1 VSARKSAARSEFGD
15 QRGGPARRARRRLRD
30 TRIRAKLSLILVV
43 PVVTIL
49 GLGGL
54 RLVDSGQRALDA
66 DVVQKLT
73 SLSVEVSGL
82 SHETHRERM
91 VGAAYVADSKK
102 GPEAYNLQ
110 AQKTDDVIARYQQK
124 RQALGSV
131 PEAITERLRRID
143 EHLSTLDAVRQEI
156 LARQSASVGQVM
168 LRYGAIL
175 SDLVA
180 YREEIVQIAG
190 DSTLADSMR
199 AVAAFS
205 KAKAE
210 ASEEQAVAYSA
221 LKAGVFDNEQFSSFL
236 ATLTAQ
242 QEALVAFSL
251 AASDAQRTLV
261 DSTVT
266 GDAVQLADRM
276 AGELTR
282 SAGGQALV
290 TAEEV
295 SGAVGAVTDLMRW
308 TEERLD
314 RDLLASATA
323 LRASVFRQVI
333 IESVVV
339 LVTLLLA
346 VSFAL
351 MLARSMARSLGRLRE
366 GALAVAHRDLPAAVA
381 RLRDVQGI
389 GENSPDEIARQVRD
403 PIALTSRDEIGQV
416 GQAFNVVHREAVRI
430 AAEQAALRTSVSAM
444 FLNLA
449 RRSQTLVDRMIGELD
464 QIERGEE
471 DPRRLAQL
479 FQLDHLATR
488 MRRNDENLLVLAGA
502 DSSPPRRDDALL
514 VDALRAAQSEVELYD
529 RIEFGTVDTDVSI
542 ASHAVNDVVRLLAE
556 LLDNATRFSPPN
568 TVVVADARRIG
579 DYVLVQIE
587 DHGLGLSDEQMN
599 ILNQRLGGPSSVD
612 VAAFRMMGLAV
623 VARLASRYDIRIE
636 LRRNAEGGTVANVAL
651 PSSILV
657 LPKIRGREPIMMTRP
672 RTPLAVETAPAWSPR
687 SWSPLPTQGENGRH
701 HAPTSPEHDRPVAVG
716 FHVSGAAASSAAAAA
731 GMSMPTAGMNGPNG
745 LVAGHDTNAPRF
757 EPAGQP
763 AYVGSGATPRAAAAA
778 DDTTELPIFREMEAA
793 WFRTHGPIPT
803 PAPDQWANPVAQAS
817 APPAL
822 NPVSGVPVSGG
833 APSVYG
839 HPTHGGGYSTA
850 TSTEAYVPRQREA
863 HDWRTLAD
871 EGWQQAA
878 AAAQPRNTG
887 TTRSGLPKRVP
898 MDQLV
903 PGGVNDAAEPHKS
916 RRTPEEVRG
925 LLSAYHRGV
934 QRGRA
939 SANDLSTIVDRE
951 GNQGGAR

>member
-1 VSARKSAARSEFGD
+1 M
-15 QRGGPARRARRRLRD
+15 RRRLRD

-66 DVVQKLT
+66 DLVLSLT
-73 SLSVEVSGL
+73 SLSVDVSGMT
-82 SHETHRERM
+82 HELHRERM
-91 VGAAYVADSKK
+91 VGAAFVSEEKR

-110 AQKTDDVIARYQQK
+110 AQRTDEVIARYVQK

-131 PEAITERLRRID
+131 PPAISERLRRID
-143 EHLSTLDAVRQEI
+143 EHLSTLDGIRQEI
-156 LARQSASVGQVM
+156 LTRQSASVGQVM

-180 YREEIVQIAG
+180 YREEIVQVAG
-190 DSTLADSMR
+190 DTPLANSLR

-205 KAKAE
+205 KAKAQ
-210 ASEEQAVAYSA
+210 ASEEQAVAYAA
-221 LKAGVFDNEQFSSFL
+221 LTGNIFDNEQFSSFL

-251 AASDAQRTLV
+251 AANPEQRALV

-276 AGELTR
+276 ANELTR
-282 SAGGQALV
+282 SSGGTPIV
-290 TAEEV
+290 TADEV
-295 SGAVGAVTDLMRW
+295 SSAVGAVTDLMRW
-308 TEERLD
+308 TEQRLD
-314 RDLLASATA
+314 EGLLASATA
-323 LRASVFRQVI
+323 LRTSVFRQVV
-333 IESVVV
+333 IESTVV

-351 MLARSMARSLGRLRE
+351 LLSRSMARALGRLRE
-366 GALAVAHRDLPAAVA
+366 GALSVAHRDLPAAVA

-389 GENSPDEIARQVRD
+389 GENSPDEIAKQVRD
-403 PIALTSRDEIGQV
+403 PIALNSRDEIGQV

-529 RIEFGTVDTDVSI
+529 RIEFGTVDTDVSV
-542 ASHAVNDVVRLLAE
+542 ASHAVNDVVRLVAE

-579 DYVLVQIE
+579 DYVLVQVE
-587 DHGLGLSDEQMN
+587 DHGLGLSEEQMT
-599 ILNQRLGGPSSVD
+599 ILNDRLGGPATVD

-623 VARLASRYDIRIE
+623 VARLASRYDIRVE

-657 LPKIRGREPIMMTRP
+657 LPRIRGREPIMVTRP

-687 SWSPLPTQGENGRH
+687 SWSPGLASENGRH
-701 HAPTSPEHDRPVAVG
+701 HAAQAMPGTAEWTPTAGHPRPPVAVG
-716 FHVSGAAASSAAAAA
+716 LHVSGAAASSAAAAA
-731 GMSMPTAGMNGPNG
+731 GTSMP
-745 LVAGHDTNAPRF
+745 VAGTAPTGYDGGVQRFESPSQPAFAGSGGAPR
-757 EPAGQP
+757 
-763 AYVGSGATPRAAAAA
+763 PRQA

-793 WFRTHGPIPT
+793 WFRTHGPMPT
-803 PAPDQWANPVAQAS
+803 PAPDHWANPVAPAS
-817 APPAL
+817 APPMSPVSAVPL
-822 NPVSGVPVSGG
+822 NPVSGIPVSSG
-833 APSVYG
+833 APAGAYGYPSPSVPYA
-839 HPTHGGGYSTA
+839 GGPADASYPSR
-850 TSTEAYVPRQREA
+850 VREA

-871 EGWQQAA
+871 EGWQAA
-878 AAAQPRNTG
+878 TAAAQPRNSG

-903 PGGVNDAAEPHKS
+903 PGGVDQTAPQNKT

-939 SANDLSTIVDRE
+939 SGADLSTIVDRE
-951 GNQGGAR
+951 GNRGSSR